1 MGVSHKKR
9 SAQCS
14 GRGREPARLE
24 CEDAQVNTQ
33 DGGECEIDKEWTGE
47 GSGGV
52 QNGHSSL
59 GRSESR
65 AGRRR
70 WDSLSEPSGCR
81 LYLEEKLRFYIGE
94 CNPQLFL
101 SVCSMPSSMLNA
113 YTF

>member
-14 GRGREPARLE
+14 GRGRGPARLE

-33 DGGECEIDKEWTGE
+33 DGGECEIGE

-52 QNGHSSL
+52 QNGHCSL
-59 GRSESR
+59 GRSDSR
-65 AGRRR
+65 AGRRS
-70 WDSLSEPSGCR
+70 WDSLSKPSGCR
-81 LYLEEKLRFYIGE
+81 LYLEEKLRFYIRE
-94 CNPQLFL
+94 CNPRLFL
-101 SVCSMPSSMLNA
+101 SVCSIPGSMLNA